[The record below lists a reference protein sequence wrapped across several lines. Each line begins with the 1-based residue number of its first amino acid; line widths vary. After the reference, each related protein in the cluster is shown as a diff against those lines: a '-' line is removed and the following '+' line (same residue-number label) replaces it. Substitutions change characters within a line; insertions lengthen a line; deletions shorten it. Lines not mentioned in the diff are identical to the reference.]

1 MGIVQ
6 RIAATGATAED
17 PELIEAVRDSV
28 RAFAKTRPAHDSAV
42 DRAEE
47 WRQVAEAGWLGLLA
61 EEGVGGSALSVEIMA
76 ALHEELGRG
85 GVTRPYSAVTTLSL
99 IALDQ
104 CAEGK
109 LRDALL
115 SGLVA
120 GEACPVLC
128 WQEQPGQDEQTLP
141 FVALDAGAGPVAFTR
156 ILIDL
161 ADMATHFCIPAERD
175 GTPGLIL
182 LERNHPGAILSLVP
196 SLSGSEVGHLAFNGE
211 IPSEAFLPFIM
222 ADALAPAFRLT
233 RIAAAAQ
240 LSGLCAQINAMTAD
254 YAGQRVQFGKAIAT
268 NQVVQ
273 HRLVDMWME
282 QTLAAAAVAYAARS
296 CGAEQEAELAS
307 LAAKARAWQAADV
320 VTRGAFQLHGAIG
333 YTGEYPLGGMV
344 RGCLALMAWL
354 GSANALRR
362 RFVAIERERKQ
373 AA

>member
-1 MGIVQ
+1 MGIAQ
-6 RIAATGATAED
+6 RIAATGMTAED

-28 RAFAKTRPAHDSAV
+28 RAFARTRPAHDSAV

-47 WRQVAEAGWLGLLA
+47 WRQIAEAGWLGLLA
-61 EEGVGGSALSVEIMA
+61 DEAVGGSALSVEIMA

-85 GVTRPYSAVTTLSL
+85 GVTRPYSAVATLSL

-104 CAEGK
+104 CAEGTM
-109 LRDALL
+109 RDAVL
-115 SGLVA
+115 SGLVE
-120 GEACPVLC
+120 GKACPVLC
-128 WQEQPGQDEQTLP
+128 WQEKPGQDERTLP
-141 FVALDAGAGPVAFTR
+141 LVALGEGPIAFTR
-156 ILIDL
+156 VLIDL
-161 ADMATHFCIPAERD
+161 ADLATHLCIPAERD
-175 GTPGLIL
+175 GTPGLIV
-182 LERNHPGAILSLVP
+182 LERNHPGVSLSLVP
-196 SLSGSEVGHLAFNGE
+196 GLSGSEVGHLAFEGE
-211 IPSEAFLPFIM
+211 VPDEAFLPFII

-282 QTLAAAAVAYAARS
+282 QTLAAAAVAHAARS
-296 CGAEQEAELAS
+296 CGAEQGAELSS
-307 LAAKARAWQAADV
+307 LAAKARAWQAGDV

-333 YTGEYPLGGMV
+333 YTGEYPLGAMV

-354 GSANALRR
+354 GGANTLRR
-362 RFVAIERERKQ
+362 RFVAIERERRQ